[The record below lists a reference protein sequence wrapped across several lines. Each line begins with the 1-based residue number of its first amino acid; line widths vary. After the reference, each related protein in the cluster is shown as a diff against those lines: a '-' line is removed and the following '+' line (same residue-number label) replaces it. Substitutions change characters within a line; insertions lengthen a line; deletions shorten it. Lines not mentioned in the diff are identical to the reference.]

1 MRELPD
7 QVAVTSRLCI
17 SFVITSVI
25 TLGSFPNVIPQ
36 SQTVTIGTLASAF
49 TMVFPTLLFSIGA
62 GKSAY
67 EIPVKAHVLI
77 LFIIS

>member
-7 QVAVTSRLCI
+7 QIAVTSRLCI
-17 SFVITSVI
+17 SFLITSII
-25 TLGSFPNVIPQ
+25 TLGNFPNVIPQ

-62 GKSAY
+62 GKSAS
-67 EIPVKAHVLI
+67 I
-77 LFIIS
+77 